1 MPETDEDQTYIS
13 YYKVTLSQ
21 NPQGTCFGEDITTKP
36 RRGFLGRFLPPCCL
50 ETAFWLYGFV
60 GEQVCLVREAHQQPC
75 DSGMRLYQAGAGE
88 AGAVKGSEQ
97 SPPSRPQPLT
107 PSPVPGTQSC
117 CQITQCSITQCA
129 LPAP

>member
-1 MPETDEDQTYIS
+1 MPEADEDQTYIS

-21 NPQGTCFGEDITTKP
+21 NLRGTCFGEDITTKP
-36 RRGFLGRFLPPCCL
+36 RHGFLGWFPPPCCL

-75 DSGMRLYQAGAGE
+75 GSGMSLYQAGAGE

-97 SPPSRPQPLT
+97 SPPSHPLT
-107 PSPVPGTQSC
+107 PHPISRPWNSELLSDG
-117 CQITQCSITQCA
+117 CSITQCV
-129 LPAP
+129 LPVP